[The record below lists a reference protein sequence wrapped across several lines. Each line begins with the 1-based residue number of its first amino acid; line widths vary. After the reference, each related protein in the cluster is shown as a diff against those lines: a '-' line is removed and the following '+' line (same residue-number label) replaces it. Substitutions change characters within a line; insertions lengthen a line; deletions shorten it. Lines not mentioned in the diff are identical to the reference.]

1 MLEYFNNIDSER
13 GDDIMTLGQKLK
25 EIRKRFGLSQEQL
38 AEIMNVSRQAIT
50 KWENDLG
57 LPDVSN
63 LQELSK
69 VFGITV
75 DYLLNDENQLP
86 ALSMKKELDKDK
98 YNNKL
103 TMFSNVLQEYYP
115 EPWKIYVLRREKK
128 MNLVE
133 KIIDFFVDIM
143 PITLADITSDAS
155 SYYLVKKDNL
165 KLLVNIKNYTLEVIE
180 LPFNTN
186 DKKFVYGQNKF
197 KNYGEF
203 KIK

>member
-1 MLEYFNNIDSER
+1 
-13 GDDIMTLGQKLK
+13 MTLGQKLK

-86 ALSMKKELDKDK
+86 ALSMKKELDKNK
-98 YNNKL
+98 YKNKL
-103 TMFSNVLQEYYP
+103 TMYNEVLNEYYP
-115 EPWKIYVLRREKK
+115 EPWEVYGLRREKK
-128 MNLVE
+128 MNMIE

-143 PITLADITSDAS
+143 PITLADITSDIS
-155 SYYLVKKDNL
+155 PYYLVKKDNL
-165 KLLVNIKNYTLEVIE
+165 KLLVNIKNYVLEVIE
-180 LPFNTN
+180 LPSNTD
-186 DKKFVYGQNKF
+186 DKKFIYGQNKF
-197 KNYGEF
+197 INIG
-203 KIK
+203 KINK